1 MIMILCLLVHANCV
15 SPYLVIPTSILSVCL
30 FVRISWTGSV
40 LASINNDNLY
50 HIHSSGRMEKQE
62 TETDT
67 ESGNGHGK
75 WKRPL
80 PDQYFAGFND

>member
-50 HIHSSGRMEKQE
+50 RIHSSIVLKLA
-62 TETDT
+62 
-67 ESGNGHGK
+67 SYYHYS
-75 WKRPL
+75 RPNFPL
-80 PDQYFAGFND
+80 NSEPEHTREAKLAL